1 MELLLAIG
9 IGVLFAGGVWL
20 LLRAHVFPV
29 LLGLTLLSY
38 AVNLLLIASG
48 RVTVDSAPL
57 VEAGRSLYPDPLPQ
71 ALVLTAIVIGF
82 AMTAVLVALA
92 LRAYGTERAE
102 HVDGA
107 PGAVRDEAGDEP
119 DRARAEA
126 DAATDEPA
134 GARPD
139 GARDAAASPG
149 PRA

>member
-9 IGVLFAGGVWL
+9 VGVLFAGGVWL

-29 LLGLTLLSY
+29 LIGLTLVSY

-48 RVTVDSAPL
+48 RVMVDSAPL
-57 VEAGRSLYPDPLPQ
+57 VEPGRSVYPDPLPQ

-107 PGAVRDEAGDEP
+107 PAEERDTGGAEASGAP
-119 DRARAEA
+119 STA
-126 DAATDEPA
+126 DAAADAPA
-134 GARPD
+134 GATSD
-139 GARDAAASPG
+139 GARDAAAATA